1 MGLELHS
8 TGPAGIGRWDT
19 GFERWPVAVNV
30 PKGLEGACAGIARRE
45 GLRLQPL
52 SSGILRAVKG
62 PPDRL
67 AATMRDAP
75 IWSFGSFVIVA
86 MIEASD
92 IAADGG
98 LAKAVSALGAAVE
111 HFGLAGTAYWLNCPK
126 DESPAARRLAALIL
140 DAAALAI
147 PNSPSDYRL
156 TLRLVSDADRVHV
169 LLGPSI
175 SVRERF
181 LYRRLDVGASINPVL
196 AAALARLAPPCD
208 GGVALD
214 PTCGSGT
221 LLAERLA
228 YSNEAQGIGID
239 LSSRAEVAF
248 RANLGEAP
256 AAGHF
261 RFHLG
266 SAADPAHWQGCRIVL
281 ANLPF
286 GIRVRQPRAELEALY
301 HGIIANAVTFLE
313 PDGRI
318 ILTSSFKSLLDEAF
332 DRAGKRL
339 RILSRYRAEMGG
351 LVYQIVV
358 AAKA

>member
-1 MGLELHS
+1 MALELHS
-8 TGPAGIGRWDT
+8 TGPAGIGRWDA
-19 GFERWPVAVNV
+19 GFDRWPVAVNV

-45 GLRLQPL
+45 GVRLQPWC
-52 SSGILRAVKG
+52 SGMLRAAKA
-62 PPDRL
+62 PPERL
-67 AATMRDAP
+67 AETMRDAP

-86 MIEASD
+86 TIDARD

-98 LAKAVSALGAAVE
+98 LARAVEALAAAVA

-126 DESPAARRLAALIL
+126 DESPAARRLATLLL
-140 DAAALAI
+140 DAALAI

-181 LYRRLDVGASINPVL
+181 PYRRRDVGASINPVL

-221 LLAERLA
+221 FLAERLA

-239 LSSRAEVAF
+239 VSSRAEAAF

-261 RFHLG
+261 RFHPG
-266 SAADPAHWQGCRIVL
+266 SAVDPAQWQACRIVL

-301 HGIIANAVTFLE
+301 HGVVANAVTFLE